1 MSAPIK
7 IVMLGEGRVGKTCLT
22 LRYCQDQF
30 NENQESSV
38 NATYFDKVVDLG
50 GGKDIKL
57 AIWDTAGQE
66 IFHAL
71 TTVYYRDAYGAV
83 LVYDVTYKESFLKV
97 EKWVEELRQFGTKDI
112 SIVVAGNKCDM
123 KNQMQIDKNEVEE
136 YCKKIGAKHFFTS
149 AKAGI
154 GIAEL
159 FRSLGESI
167 SIRVQ
172 AQESKGRKKKGLQIK
187 DVKDS
192 KKSNSKND
200 GCC

>member
-1 MSAPIK
+1 MSGPIK

-22 LRYCQDQF
+22 LKYCKNEF
-30 NENQESSV
+30 NGEQQSSV
-38 NATYFDKVVDLG
+38 DATFFEKSIDLG
-50 GGKDIKL
+50 GGKNITL

-97 EKWVEELRQFGTKDI
+97 EKWVEELRSFGTKDI
-112 SIVVAGNKCDM
+112 CIVVAGNKSDL
-123 KNQMQIDKNEVEE
+123 KNQIQIDKNEVEE

-149 AKAGI
+149 AKSGGGI
-154 GIAEL
+154 NEMFL
-159 FRSLGESI
+159 SLAESI
-167 SIRVQ
+167 SIKVQ
-172 AQESKGRKKKGLQIK
+172 AQQSKGKKKKGLQIK
-187 DVKDS
+187 DVKDT
-192 KKSNSKND
+192 KKSNQKNE